1 MKTLVL
7 KVDPRKIDFEKIDLA
22 AEEIKKGNL
31 VAFPTETVY
40 GLGADAYNEEAV
52 KKIFQ
57 VKGRPYYDPLIVHIA
72 ELSDLERLSREIPSV
87 AWLLADTFWP
97 GPLTLVVK
105 KSKLVSP
112 LVTANLDTVAVRM
125 PANCIALSLIKRAQT
140 PIVAPSANLFGRTSP
155 TQAQHVLE
163 DLNGKIE
170 VIIDGGETR
179 VGVESTVLDI
189 TVEPVQVLRA
199 GGISLEQLHKV
210 IDQVAL
216 NRELERDFRSPGRLK
231 SHYSPRAKLILV
243 EKKGEEQIKEVYNLA
258 SQYTS
263 LGYKVGIMV
272 KEENKE
278 RYQDFQIKVLGKG
291 NRLSSCAANLF
302 KILRNFD
309 QEGFEVI
316 IAEGL
321 EEKGLGLAIMER
333 LRKAS
338 VNNIS

>member
-1 MKTLVL
+1 
-7 KVDPRKIDFEKIDLA
+7 
-22 AEEIKKGNL
+22 
-31 VAFPTETVY
+31 
-40 GLGADAYNEEAV
+40 
-52 KKIFQ
+52 
-57 VKGRPYYDPLIVHIA
+57 
-72 ELSDLERLSREIPSV
+72 
-87 AWLLADTFWP
+87 
-97 GPLTLVVK
+97 
-105 KSKLVSP
+105 
-112 LVTANLDTVAVRM
+112 
-125 PANCIALSLIKRAQT
+125 
-140 PIVAPSANLFGRTSP
+140 
-155 TQAQHVLE
+155 
-163 DLNGKIE
+163 
-170 VIIDGGETR
+170 
-179 VGVESTVLDI
+179 
-189 TVEPVQVLRA
+189 
-199 GGISLEQLHKV
+199 
-210 IDQVAL
+210 
-216 NRELERDFRSPGRLK
+216 
-231 SHYSPRAKLILV
+231 LILV